1 MTVKSVEIIVKGR
14 VQGVFFRVSTKQRAD
29 ALGLTGMVRNV
40 ADGSVM
46 IEAQGDADSVQALI
60 DWCHKGPELARVDQV
75 IHREVELFPAESF
88 QIVR

>member
-1 MTVKSVEIIVKGR
+1 
-14 VQGVFFRVSTKQRAD
+14 
-29 ALGLTGMVRNV
+29 MVRNV

-75 IHREVELFPAESF
+75 IAREVELFPAESF